1 MSELWLKYKDSDG
14 AEKRIRV
21 DSEKF
26 IVGRHS
32 ASNLCIV
39 DGRLSREHMKIERVG
54 DRFIATDCGS
64 SNGTRVN
71 DAVLD
76 SPVAL
81 RNGDALDLGG
91 LKIETELEDAGVRAE
106 PVPDAAA
113 PVETAPVAPA
123 PVNAAAYSESQGS
136 SIPTSIFFIAPI
148 LGILVLSMLAGLIYF
163 TSGTTTA
170 EVATNEFQSSDDPD
184 DPPAKKKTVKEAD
197 PSPGVNKTSTANNV
211 TGGATNAA
219 SDLPPPPPA
228 DSEAAK
234 VEQNGTAFLR
244 KAAQNDAKAFLTGE
258 QAKKVSARIKQLGG
272 NSALAAN
279 ISSARQNASQISSLA
294 KTTNLQPAFLAAA
307 AITKLGSS
315 RGDVA
320 KTAQSMAAT
329 LDKLR
334 TQIGSEL
341 AEDTLLMIAAYD
353 QGEAGDFLKMRNMLQ
368 DLSNKYPDSSRSI
381 RTIWFLQQN
390 GKITQSEFDTAV
402 TFLAVGTISQNP
414 KAFGVNA
421 EALTF

>member
-1 MSELWLKYKDSDG
+1 MSELWLKYIDIDG
-14 AEKRIRV
+14 AEKRVRV
-21 DSEKF
+21 DSAKF
-26 IVGRHS
+26 VVGRHS
-32 ASNLCIV
+32 SSDLCIV
-39 DGRLSREHMKIERVG
+39 DSRLSREHLRIERSG
-54 DRFIATDCGS
+54 DLYIATDCGS
-64 SNGTRVN
+64 SNGTKIN
-71 DAVLD
+71 DVVLD
-76 SPVAL
+76 SPVTL
-81 RNGDALDLGG
+81 KDGDALDLGG
-91 LKIETELEDAGVRAE
+91 LKIQTELEASSAPADQR
-106 PVPDAAA
+106 PDAAPPIEA
-113 PVETAPVAPA
+113 VPAIGAPA
-123 PVNAAAYSESQGS
+123 NAAGYSEPQGS
-136 SIPTSIFFIAPI
+136 VLPTSIFFIAPI
-148 LGILVLSMLAGLIYF
+148 LGLLVLSMLAGLIYF

-170 EVATNEFQSSDDPD
+170 EVATNESQYSDDPD
-184 DPPAKKKTVKEAD
+184 DPPTKKKSVKESD
-197 PSPGVNKTSTANNV
+197 PSPTASKSSTANNV
-211 TGGATNAA
+211 TTGGTNATA
-219 SDLPPPPPA
+219 DLPPAPPA

-258 QAKKVSARIKQLGG
+258 QAKKVGSRIKQLNS

-279 ISSARQNASQISSLA
+279 ISSARQNASQITSLA
-294 KTTNLQPAFLAAA
+294 KSTNLQPAFLAAA

-368 DLSNKYPDSSRSI
+368 DLSNKFPDSSRSI

-402 TFLAVGTISQNP
+402 TFLAIGTISQNP
-414 KAFGVNA
+414 KAFGV
-421 EALTF
+421 